1 MIFDKITNLFHNPQT
16 NNAPKS
22 TVHNNC
28 RIFAF
33 NLKGLQSNMMKHSL
47 YICLLMAVM
56 AMAGCRQA
64 KLSVADEQ
72 FARGEY
78 YDASVTYKKVY
89 NQLKKKEQRPERG
102 MVAFRLGTC
111 YKRLNMSVRAAN
123 A

>member
-1 MIFDKITNLFHNPQT
+1 
-16 NNAPKS
+16 
-22 TVHNNC
+22 
-28 RIFAF
+28 
-33 NLKGLQSNMMKHSL
+33 
-47 YICLLMAVM
+47 MAVM

-78 YDASVTYKKVY
+78 YDTSVTYKKVY

-102 MVAFRLGTC
+102 MVAFRLGNC

-123 A
+123 AYQNAIRYEYPDKQLSVRDIQNMMRDHYDNTPMDMRKEPGRAFFCKFRLFLQ